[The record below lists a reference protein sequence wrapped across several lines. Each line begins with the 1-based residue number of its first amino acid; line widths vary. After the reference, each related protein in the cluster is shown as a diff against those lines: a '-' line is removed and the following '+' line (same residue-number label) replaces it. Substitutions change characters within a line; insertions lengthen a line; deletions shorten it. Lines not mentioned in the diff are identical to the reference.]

1 MTMINNNIFQSIK
14 SALAQSNT
22 ESGIGNILKTEVGNT
37 YTVRLLP
44 AKDPKNTF
52 FHFFTHGWNSY
63 ATGKYV
69 SATSPQTFGERD
81 PISEERFRVLRS
93 GTDAEKAKIKTIGRS
108 EKWLVNVLVIN
119 DPVNATNNGQVKLLR
134 YGKQIQKIILDA
146 IEGEDADELGARIF
160 DLGPNGVNLKIKVE
174 AQGEYPSYV
183 SSKFSM
189 PSAIADM
196 DEAKAKKIYD
206 SVYDLT
212 KVFTIKSYDE
222 LKAMLDEHFYCTT
235 VKDEVDVVTPDAT
248 KPTPVYAAKP
258 VAVTTTATNTTNDDE
273 INSLLKELDASN

>member
-22 ESGIGNILKTEVGNT
+22 DSGLGNILKTEVGNT

-44 AKDPKNTF
+44 AKDPKSTF
-52 FHFFTHGWNSY
+52 FHFYTHGWNSY

-69 SATSPQTFGERD
+69 AATSPQTFGERD

-93 GTDAEKAKIKTIGRS
+93 GTDAEKEKIKTIGRS

-119 DPVNATNNGQVKLLR
+119 DPVNAENNGQVKLLR
-134 YGKQIQKIILDA
+134 YGKQLQKIILDA

-160 DLGPNGVNLKIKVE
+160 DLGPQGVNLKIKVE
-174 AQGEYPSYV
+174 KQGDYPSYV

-189 PSAIADM
+189 
-196 DEAKAKKIYD
+196 
-206 SVYDLT
+206 

-222 LKAMLDEHFYCTT
+222 LKAMLNEHFYCNT
-235 VKDEVDVVTPDAT
+235 VKDEVEVASPAQITPG
-248 KPTPVYAAKP
+248 KPAV
-258 VAVTTTATNTTNDDE
+258 VTTTNNTTNDDE

>member
-1 MTMINNNIFQSIK
+1 MINNNIFQSIK

>member
-1 MTMINNNIFQSIK
+1 MINNNIFQSIK

-235 VKDEVDVVTPDAT
+235 VKDEVDVVTPDVT

>member
-22 ESGIGNILKTEVGNT
+22 DSGLGNILKTEVGNT

-52 FHFFTHGWNSY
+52 FHFYTHGWNSY

-69 SATSPQTFGERD
+69 AATSPQTFGERD

-93 GTDAEKAKIKTIGRS
+93 GTDAEKEKIKTIGRS

-119 DPVNATNNGQVKLLR
+119 DPVNAENNGQVKLLR
-134 YGKQIQKIILDA
+134 YGKQLQKIILDA

-160 DLGPNGVNLKIKVE
+160 DLGPQGVNLKIKVE
-174 AQGEYPSYV
+174 KQGDYPSYV

-189 PSAIADM
+189 PAAIADM
-196 DEAKAKKIYD
+196 DDAKGKKIYD

-222 LKAMLDEHFYCTT
+222 LKAMLNEHFYCNV
-235 VKDEVDVVTPDAT
+235 VKDEVDVITPDAT
-248 KPTPVYAAKP
+248 KPSPVYAPKP
-258 VAVTTTATNTTNDDE
+258 AAIVTTTTNTTNDDE

>member
-1 MTMINNNIFQSIK
+1 MINNNIFQSIK

-22 ESGIGNILKTEVGNT
+22 DSGLGNILKTEVGNT

-44 AKDPKNTF
+44 AKDPKSTF
-52 FHFFTHGWNSY
+52 FHFYTHGWNSY

-69 SATSPQTFGERD
+69 AATSPQTFGERD

-93 GTDAEKAKIKTIGRS
+93 GTDAEKEKIKTIGRS

-119 DPVNATNNGQVKLLR
+119 DPVNAENNGQVKLLR
-134 YGKQIQKIILDA
+134 YGKQLQKIILDA

-160 DLGPNGVNLKIKVE
+160 DLGPQGVNLKIKVE
-174 AQGEYPSYV
+174 KQGDYPSYV

-189 PSAIADM
+189 PAAITDM
-196 DEAKAKKIYD
+196 DEAKAKKTYE

-222 LKAMLDEHFYCTT
+222 LKAMLNEHFYCNT
-235 VKDEVDVVTPDAT
+235 VKDEVDVITPDAT
-248 KPTPVYAAKP
+248 KPSPVYAPKP
-258 VAVTTTATNTTNDDE
+258 AVVTTTNNTTNDDE

>member
-22 ESGIGNILKTEVGNT
+22 DSGLGNILKTEVGNT

-44 AKDPKNTF
+44 AKDPKSTF
-52 FHFFTHGWNSY
+52 FHFYTHGWNSY

-69 SATSPQTFGERD
+69 AATSPQTFGERD

-93 GTDAEKAKIKTIGRS
+93 GTDAEKEKIKTIGRS

-119 DPVNATNNGQVKLLR
+119 DPVNAENNGQVKLLR
-134 YGKQIQKIILDA
+134 YGKQLQKIILDA

-160 DLGPNGVNLKIKVE
+160 DLGPQGVNLKIKVE
-174 AQGEYPSYV
+174 KQGDYPSYV

-189 PSAIADM
+189 PAAITDM
-196 DEAKAKKIYD
+196 DEAKAKKTYE

-222 LKAMLDEHFYCTT
+222 LKAMLNEHFYCNV
-235 VKDEVDVVTPDAT
+235 VKDEVDVITPDAT
-248 KPTPVYAAKP
+248 KPSPVYAPKP
-258 VAVTTTATNTTNDDE
+258 AIVTTTNNTTNDDE

>member
-22 ESGIGNILKTEVGNT
+22 DSGLGNILKTEVGNT

-44 AKDPKNTF
+44 AKDPKSTF
-52 FHFFTHGWNSY
+52 FHFYTHGWNSY

-69 SATSPQTFGERD
+69 AATSPQTFGERD

-93 GTDAEKAKIKTIGRS
+93 GTDAEKEKIKTIGRS

-119 DPVNATNNGQVKLLR
+119 DPVNAENNGQVKLLR
-134 YGKQIQKIILDA
+134 YGKQLQKIILDA

-160 DLGPNGVNLKIKVE
+160 DLGPQGVNLKIKVE
-174 AQGEYPSYV
+174 KQGDYPSYV

-189 PSAIADM
+189 PAAITDM
-196 DEAKAKKIYD
+196 DEAKAKKTYE

-222 LKAMLDEHFYCTT
+222 LKAMLNEHFYCNA
-235 VKDEVDVVTPDAT
+235 VKDEVEVIAPDAAKPVSVSAT
-248 KPTPVYAAKP
+248 KPTGLI
-258 VAVTTTATNTTNDDE
+258 VTANNTTNDDE

>member
-1 MTMINNNIFQSIK
+1 MINNNIFQSIK
-14 SALAQSNT
+14 SALAQNTT
-22 ESGIGNILKTEVGNT
+22 ESGLGNILKTEVGNT

-52 FHFFTHGWNSY
+52 FHFYTHGWNSY

-69 SATSPQTFGERD
+69 AATSPQTFGERD

-93 GTDAEKAKIKTIGRS
+93 GTDAEKVKIQNIRRA
-108 EKWLVNVLVIN
+108 EKWLVNVLVVN
-119 DPVNATNNGQVKLLR
+119 DPVNPTNNGQVKLLR

-160 DLGPNGVNLKIKVE
+160 DLGPQGVNLKIKVE
-174 AQGEYPSYV
+174 AQGEFPSYV

-189 PSAIADM
+189 PSAIADL
-196 DEAKAKKIYD
+196 DEAKAKKVYE

-222 LKAMLDEHFYCTT
+222 LKALLDEHFYCNT
-235 VKDEVDVVTPDAT
+235 VKDEVEVVAPD
-248 KPTPVYAAKP
+248 AAKP
-258 VAVTTTATNTTNDDE
+258 VSVSATKPAGLIVTANNTTNDDE

>member
-14 SALAQSNT
+14 SALAQSNND
-22 ESGIGNILKTEVGNT
+22 SGLSNILRTEVGNT

-52 FHFFTHGWNSY
+52 FHFYTHGWNSY

-69 SATSPQTFGERD
+69 AATSPQTFGERD

-93 GTDAEKAKIKTIGRS
+93 GTDAEKEKIKTIGRS

-119 DPVNATNNGQVKLLR
+119 DPVNAENNGQVKLLR
-134 YGKQIQKIILDA
+134 YGKQLQKIILDA

-160 DLGPNGVNLKIKVE
+160 DLGPQGVNLKIKVE
-174 AQGEYPSYV
+174 KQGDYPSYV

-189 PSAIADM
+189 PATIADM
-196 DEAKAKKIYD
+196 DDAKGKKTYD

-222 LKAMLDEHFYCTT
+222 LKAMLNEHFYCNI
-235 VKDEVDVVTPDAT
+235 VKDEVDVITPDAT
-248 KPTPVYAAKP
+248 KPSPVYAPKP
-258 VAVTTTATNTTNDDE
+258 AAVVTTTTNTTNDDE

>member
-22 ESGIGNILKTEVGNT
+22 DSGLGNILKTEVGNT

-44 AKDPKNTF
+44 AKDPKSTF
-52 FHFFTHGWNSY
+52 FHFYTHGWNSY

-69 SATSPQTFGERD
+69 AATSPQTFGERD

-93 GTDAEKAKIKTIGRS
+93 GTDAEKEKIKTIGRS

-119 DPVNATNNGQVKLLR
+119 DPVNAENNGQVKLLR
-134 YGKQIQKIILDA
+134 YGKQLQKIILDA

-160 DLGPNGVNLKIKVE
+160 DLGPQGVNLKIKVE
-174 AQGEYPSYV
+174 KQGDYPSYV

-189 PSAIADM
+189 PAAITDM
-196 DEAKAKKIYD
+196 DEAKAKKTYE

-222 LKAMLDEHFYCTT
+222 LKAMLNEHFYCNV
-235 VKDEVDVVTPDAT
+235 VKDEVDVIAPDAAKPVSVSAT
-248 KPTPVYAAKP
+248 KPTGLI
-258 VAVTTTATNTTNDDE
+258 VTANNTTNDDE

>member
-1 MTMINNNIFQSIK
+1 MINNNIFQSIK
-14 SALAQSNT
+14 SALAQGNND
-22 ESGIGNILKTEVGNT
+22 SGLSNILRTEVGNT

-52 FHFFTHGWNSY
+52 FHFYTHGWTSY

-69 SATSPQTFGERD
+69 AATSPQTFGERD

-93 GTDAEKAKIKTIGRS
+93 GTDAEKEKIKTIGRS

-119 DPVNATNNGQVKLLR
+119 DPVNAENNGQVKLLR
-134 YGKQIQKIILDA
+134 YGKQLQKIILDA

-160 DLGPNGVNLKIKVE
+160 DLGPQGVNLKIKVE
-174 AQGEYPSYV
+174 KQGDYPSYV

-189 PSAIADM
+189 PANIADM
-196 DEAKAKKIYD
+196 DDAKGKKTYE

-222 LKAMLDEHFYCTT
+222 LKAMLNEHFYCNV
-235 VKDEVDVVTPDAT
+235 VKDEVDVITPDAT
-248 KPTPVYAAKP
+248 KPSPVYVPKPAA
-258 VAVTTTATNTTNDDE
+258 VITTTTNTTNDDE
-273 INSLLKELDASN
+273 INSLLKELDANN

>member
-14 SALAQSNT
+14 SALAQNTT
-22 ESGIGNILKTEVGNT
+22 ESGLGNILKTEVGNT

-52 FHFFTHGWNSY
+52 FHFYTHGWNSY

-69 SATSPQTFGERD
+69 AATSPQTFGERD

-93 GTDAEKAKIKTIGRS
+93 GTDAEKAKIQNIRRA
-108 EKWLVNVLVIN
+108 EKWLVNVLVVN
-119 DPVNATNNGQVKLLR
+119 DPVNPTNNGQVKLLR

-160 DLGPNGVNLKIKVE
+160 DLGPQGVNLKIKVE
-174 AQGEYPSYV
+174 AQGEFPSYV

-189 PSAIADM
+189 PSAIADL
-196 DEAKAKKIYD
+196 DEAKAKKVYE

-222 LKAMLDEHFYCTT
+222 LKALLDEHFYCNT
-235 VKDEVDVVTPDAT
+235 VKDEVEVVAPD
-248 KPTPVYAAKP
+248 AAKP
-258 VAVTTTATNTTNDDE
+258 VSVSATKPAGLIVTANNTTNDDE

>member
-1 MTMINNNIFQSIK
+1 MINNNIFQSIK

-22 ESGIGNILKTEVGNT
+22 DSGLGNILKTEVGNT

-52 FHFFTHGWNSY
+52 FHFYTHGWNSY

-69 SATSPQTFGERD
+69 AATSPQTFGERD

-93 GTDAEKAKIKTIGRS
+93 GTDAEKEKIKTIGRS

-119 DPVNATNNGQVKLLR
+119 DPVNAENNGQVKLLR
-134 YGKQIQKIILDA
+134 YGKQLQKIILDA

-160 DLGPNGVNLKIKVE
+160 DLGPQGVNLKIKVE
-174 AQGEYPSYV
+174 KQGDYPSYV

-189 PSAIADM
+189 PAAIADM
-196 DEAKAKKIYD
+196 DDAKGKKIYD

-222 LKAMLDEHFYCTT
+222 LKAMLNEHFYCNV
-235 VKDEVDVVTPDAT
+235 VKDEVDVITPDAT
-248 KPTPVYAAKP
+248 KPSPVYAPKP
-258 VAVTTTATNTTNDDE
+258 AAIVTTTTNTTNDDE

>member
-22 ESGIGNILKTEVGNT
+22 DSGLGNILKTEVGNT

-44 AKDPKNTF
+44 AKDPKSTF
-52 FHFFTHGWNSY
+52 FHFYTHGWNSY

-69 SATSPQTFGERD
+69 AATSPQTFGERD

-93 GTDAEKAKIKTIGRS
+93 GTDAEKEKIKTIGRS

-119 DPVNATNNGQVKLLR
+119 DPVNAENNGQVKLLR
-134 YGKQIQKIILDA
+134 YGKQLQKIILDA

-160 DLGPNGVNLKIKVE
+160 DLGPQGVNLKIKVE
-174 AQGEYPSYV
+174 KQGDYPSYV

-189 PSAIADM
+189 PAAITDM
-196 DEAKAKKIYD
+196 DEAKAKKTYE

-222 LKAMLDEHFYCTT
+222 LKAMLNEHFYCNT
-235 VKDEVDVVTPDAT
+235 VKDEVEVARPAQITPG
-248 KPTPVYAAKP
+248 KPAV
-258 VAVTTTATNTTNDDE
+258 VTTTNNTTNDDE

>member
-22 ESGIGNILKTEVGNT
+22 DSGLGNILKTEVGNT

-44 AKDPKNTF
+44 AKDPKSTF
-52 FHFFTHGWNSY
+52 FHFYTHGWNSY

-69 SATSPQTFGERD
+69 AATSPQTFGERD

-93 GTDAEKAKIKTIGRS
+93 GTDAEKEKIKTIGRS

-119 DPVNATNNGQVKLLR
+119 DPVNAENNGQVKLLR
-134 YGKQIQKIILDA
+134 YGKQLQKIILDA

-160 DLGPNGVNLKIKVE
+160 DLGPQGVNLKIKVE
-174 AQGEYPSYV
+174 KQGDYPSYV
-183 SSKFSM
+183 SSKFTM
-189 PSAIADM
+189 PAAITDM
-196 DEAKAKKIYD
+196 DESKAKKTYE

-222 LKAMLDEHFYCTT
+222 LKAMLNEHFYCNT
-235 VKDEVDVVTPDAT
+235 VKDEVEVASPAQITPG
-248 KPTPVYAAKP
+248 KPAV
-258 VAVTTTATNTTNDDE
+258 VTTTNNTTNDDE

>member
-22 ESGIGNILKTEVGNT
+22 DSGLGNILKTEVGNT

-44 AKDPKNTF
+44 AKDPKSTF
-52 FHFFTHGWNSY
+52 FHFYTHGWNSY

-69 SATSPQTFGERD
+69 AATSPQTFGERD

-93 GTDAEKAKIKTIGRS
+93 GTDAEKEKIKTIGRS

-119 DPVNATNNGQVKLLR
+119 DPVNAENNGQVKLLR
-134 YGKQIQKIILDA
+134 YGKQLQKIILDA

-160 DLGPNGVNLKIKVE
+160 DLGPQGVNLKIKVE
-174 AQGEYPSYV
+174 KQGDYPSYV

-189 PSAIADM
+189 PAAITDM
-196 DEAKAKKIYD
+196 DEAKAKKTYE

-222 LKAMLDEHFYCTT
+222 LKAMLNEHFYCNA
-235 VKDEVDVVTPDAT
+235 VKDEVEVASPAQITPG
-248 KPTPVYAAKP
+248 KPAV
-258 VAVTTTATNTTNDDE
+258 VTTTNNTTNDDE

>member
-1 MTMINNNIFQSIK
+1 MINNNIFQSIK

-248 KPTPVYAAKP
+248 KPTPVYTAKP